1 MRRNPKKTNNR
12 SAIAK
17 TSDAEFTESLQPG
30 KVLLSM
36 PLFAYFYN
44 MKYAIAII
52 GSLCVF
58 ASCQYFSTE
67 KISSESIYEE
77 ELKSINW
84 TDVDTF
90 PAFPGCDDLIAQ
102 EAQKNCFQK
111 TITQSLEHQLSQ
123 QQVVAHQSIWDT
135 VWLKMEVDP
144 NGRIGLLDL
153 AMDSLT
159 LVKIPEIQR
168 IFQESLEALPKPAPA
183 YKRGVPVRAQFTLPV
198 VIRSEKIT
206 N

>member
-1 MRRNPKKTNNR
+1 
-12 SAIAK
+12 
-17 TSDAEFTESLQPG
+17 
-30 KVLLSM
+30 M

-102 EAQKNCFQK
+102 EAQKNCFK
-111 TITQSLEHQLSQ
+111 KPL
-123 QQVVAHQSIWDT
+123 
-135 VWLKMEVDP
+135 P
-144 NGRIGLLDL
+144 NLWNISCPNNRWWHTNPFG
-153 AMDSLT
+153 
-159 LVKIPEIQR
+159 IPC
-168 IFQESLEALPKPAPA
+168 
-183 YKRGVPVRAQFTLPV
+183 G
-198 VIRSEKIT
+198 
-206 N
+206 